1 MSQPLPLIRY
11 TIASLIS
18 FFAATTGFEVLA
30 SVVQTQAA
38 VISALRESIH
48 SSLSQPIGSLLLAAP
63 FLVIGVVAANLAKGV
78 GSFQAKVFFVI
89 SVVALGALY
98 LSGYWAAQ
106 QALLA
111 HKWTAATLSVG
122 LLPFQSIL
130 ILVLAAFPA
139 GFMFWRAERAKT

>member
-11 TIASLIS
+11 TTASLLC
-18 FFAATTGFEVLA
+18 FLVATIGFEVLA
-30 SVVQTQAA
+30 SVLQTQAA
-38 VISALRESIH
+38 VIFSLHESIH
-48 SSLSQPIGSLLLAAP
+48 SFFSQPIGSLLLAAP
-63 FLVIGVVAANLAKGV
+63 FLVIGIVAANLAKGV
-78 GSFQAKVFFVI
+78 GSFQAKVFFVS
-89 SVVALGALY
+89 SVAALGALY

-111 HKWTAATLSVG
+111 QKWTAAALSVG